1 MRKISL
7 FTYLFGSSALVL
19 TVVLFILGMY
29 NSSIFWDF
37 FAQSTKE
44 ELGVQGELV
53 KEIMTALPTDDR
65 QSLEKI
71 IKKVRSRNSSR
82 ITVIESDGRVFAD
95 SDEDPGTMS
104 SHSDRPE
111 ILDAMKSGHGYSIR
125 YSSTLKKDMIYVAD
139 SVRMPDG
146 KERVVRISKP
156 LKTLKETM
164 SKTYSSLLIP
174 FLILFSV
181 AAGLL
186 FFVTRY
192 ITRILRSM
200 EDGAKT
206 FESGHLSYRI
216 PGSTFAETSR
226 LASAMN
232 KMAQN
237 LSETIN
243 AEQTQKNKLSSV
255 LENMDEGV
263 IALDRSDCIVEMNR
277 RARELFKITDDA
289 VNSFNIRNFIRNPE
303 LIDLI
308 NSARTGS
315 ESVETECFMGTGR
328 QTVLKIK
335 VTPMKGLDGLIEGT
349 LLVIRDNT
357 NLNRLENVRKDFVS
371 NVSHELKTPITS
383 IKGYVETLR
392 DGAVNDV
399 ETAKPFLDTIARQAS
414 RLDNII
420 DDLLVLSRIESKES
434 GQTLQKE
441 TVQLKAFLDE
451 AVSLCAQKASEKG
464 SRVEVE
470 CSDDLTVLIHPRMLE
485 LAVVNLVDNA
495 VKYSQPGAL
504 IKVSVD
510 STASSMVI
518 SVTDNGPGIP
528 EEHLP
533 RLFERF
539 YRIDKGRS
547 RAMGGTGLGL
557 SIVKHIVQVHNG
569 TVTVESTVGKGTKF
583 IIHIPK
589 NKILNT

>member
-19 TVVLFILGMY
+19 TIVLLILGMY

-44 ELGVQGELV
+44 ELSVQGELV
-53 KEIMTALPTDDR
+53 KEIMTALPSDDR
-65 QSLEKI
+65 KALENI

-95 SDEDPGTMS
+95 SDENPDTMS
-104 SHSDRPE
+104 NHSDRPE
-111 ILDAMKSGHGYSIR
+111 ILDAIRDGHGYSIR

-139 SVRMPDG
+139 AVTLPDG
-146 KERVVRISKP
+146 AKKIVRISKP
-156 LKTLKETM
+156 LKSLKETM
-164 SKTYSSLLIP
+164 SKTYSSLLVP
-174 FLILFSV
+174 FLMLFSV

-232 KMAQN
+232 VMAQK

-243 AEQTQKNKLSSV
+243 AEQTEKNKLSSV

-277 RARELFKITDDA
+277 RAKELFKITDDA
-289 VNSFNIRNFIRNPE
+289 VKSSNIRNFIRNPE
-303 LIDLI
+303 VIDLI
-308 NSARTGS
+308 NSARTKV
-315 ESVETECFMGTGR
+315 EPVETECFMGTGR

-349 LLVIRDNT
+349 LLVISDNT
-357 NLNRLENVRKDFVS
+357 NLNRLETVRKDFVS

-399 ETAKPFLDTIARQAS
+399 GTAKPFLDTIARQAS

-441 TVQLKAFLDE
+441 NIQLMAMLEE
-451 AVSLCAQKASEKG
+451 AVGLCAQKASEKG
-464 SRVEVE
+464 SKVEVQ
-470 CSDDLTVLIHPRMLE
+470 CSEDLTVSIHPRMLE
-485 LAVVNLVDNA
+485 LAIVNLVDNA

-510 STASSMVI
+510 STVSSTVI
-518 SVTDNGPGIP
+518 SVADNGPGIP

-557 SIVKHIVQVHNG
+557 SIVKHIVQVHSG
-569 TVTVESTVGKGTKF
+569 TVTVESTVGKGTVFK
-583 IIHIPK
+583 IHIP
-589 NKILNT
+589 NG

>member
-303 LIDLI
+303 VIDLI

-315 ESVETECFMGTGR
+315 EPVETECFMGTGR

-357 NLNRLENVRKDFVS
+357 NLNRLETVRKDFVS

-399 ETAKPFLDTIARQAS
+399 GTAKPFLDTIARQAS

-441 TVQLKAFLDE
+441 NIQLMAMLEE
-451 AVSLCAQKASEKG
+451 AVGLCAQKASEKG
-464 SRVEVE
+464 SKVEVQ
-470 CSDDLTVLIHPRMLE
+470 CSENLTVSIHPRMLE
-485 LAVVNLVDNA
+485 LAIVNLVDNA

-510 STASSMVI
+510 STASSTVI
-518 SVTDNGPGIP
+518 SVADNGPGIP

-557 SIVKHIVQVHNG
+557 SIVKHIVQVHSG
-569 TVTVESTVGKGTKF
+569 TVTVESTVGKGTVFK
-583 IIHIPK
+583 IHIP
-589 NKILNT
+589 NG

>member
-37 FAQSTKE
+37 FAQSTQE
-44 ELGVQGELV
+44 ELSVQGELV
-53 KEIMTALPTDDR
+53 REIMTVLPSSDR
-65 QSLEKI
+65 NSLENV

-82 ITVIESDGRVFAD
+82 ITVIDTDGRVFAD
-95 SDEDPGTMS
+95 SDEDPDVMS
-104 SHSDRPE
+104 NHSDRPE
-111 ILDAMKSGHGYSIR
+111 ILDAIRDGHGHSIR
-125 YSSTLKKDMIYVAD
+125 YSSTLKKDMIYVANA
-139 SVRMPDG
+139 VTLPDG
-146 KERVVRISKP
+146 TKKVIRISKP
-156 LKTLKETM
+156 LKSLKETM
-164 SKTYSSLLIP
+164 SRTYSSLLIP

-216 PGSTFAETSR
+216 PGSTFSETSR

-232 KMAQN
+232 VMAQN

-263 IALDRSDCIVEMNR
+263 IALDRSDCIVEINR
-277 RARELFKITDDA
+277 RAKELFKISDD
-289 VNSFNIRNFIRNPE
+289 VVSSSNIRNFIRNPE
-303 LIDLI
+303 VIDLI
-308 NSARTGS
+308 NVSRTKC
-315 ESVETECFMGTGR
+315 EPVETECFIGTGR

-349 LLVIRDNT
+349 LLVISDNT
-357 NLNRLENVRKDFVS
+357 NLNRLETVRKDFVS

-399 ETAKPFLDTIARQAS
+399 GTAKQFLDTIARQAS

-434 GQTLQKE
+434 GQTIQKE
-441 TVQLKAFLDE
+441 NIQLKSLLDE
-451 AVSLCAQKASEKG
+451 AVSLCTQKASEKG
-464 SRVEVE
+464 SKVEVE
-470 CSDDLTVLIHPRMLE
+470 CSNDLTVSIHPRMLE

-495 VKYSQPGAL
+495 VKYCQPGAL

-510 STASSMVI
+510 STASSTVI
-518 SVTDNGPGIP
+518 SVADNGPGIP
-528 EEHLP
+528 QEHLP

-569 TVTVESTVGKGTKF
+569 TVTVESTVGKGTLFK
-583 IIHIPK
+583 IHIP
-589 NKILNT
+589 NG

>member
-206 FESGHLSYRI
+206 FESG
-216 PGSTFAETSR
+216 
-226 LASAMN
+226 
-232 KMAQN
+232 
-237 LSETIN
+237 
-243 AEQTQKNKLSSV
+243 
-255 LENMDEGV
+255 
-263 IALDRSDCIVEMNR
+263 
-277 RARELFKITDDA
+277 
-289 VNSFNIRNFIRNPE
+289 
-303 LIDLI
+303 
-308 NSARTGS
+308 
-315 ESVETECFMGTGR
+315 
-328 QTVLKIK
+328 
-335 VTPMKGLDGLIEGT
+335 
-349 LLVIRDNT
+349 
-357 NLNRLENVRKDFVS
+357 
-371 NVSHELKTPITS
+371 
-383 IKGYVETLR
+383 
-392 DGAVNDV
+392 
-399 ETAKPFLDTIARQAS
+399 
-414 RLDNII
+414 
-420 DDLLVLSRIESKES
+420 
-434 GQTLQKE
+434 
-441 TVQLKAFLDE
+441 
-451 AVSLCAQKASEKG
+451 
-464 SRVEVE
+464 
-470 CSDDLTVLIHPRMLE
+470 
-485 LAVVNLVDNA
+485 
-495 VKYSQPGAL
+495 
-504 IKVSVD
+504 
-510 STASSMVI
+510 
-518 SVTDNGPGIP
+518 
-528 EEHLP
+528 
-533 RLFERF
+533 
-539 YRIDKGRS
+539 
-547 RAMGGTGLGL
+547 
-557 SIVKHIVQVHNG
+557 
-569 TVTVESTVGKGTKF
+569 
-583 IIHIPK
+583 
-589 NKILNT
+589 